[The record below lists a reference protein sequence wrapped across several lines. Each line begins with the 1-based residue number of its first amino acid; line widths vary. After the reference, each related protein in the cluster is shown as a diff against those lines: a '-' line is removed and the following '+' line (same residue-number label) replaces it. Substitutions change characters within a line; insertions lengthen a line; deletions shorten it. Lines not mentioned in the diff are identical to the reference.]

1 MATEQTAGI
10 DLNLQHIKRFFAVF
24 KDSKKE
30 TCFRQEALP
39 KQRRLVFKLCA
50 FLALTMPV
58 FMITDYMIVK
68 PEPWSTFLLGQRL
81 VQIGSCL
88 IFLAIVPHVR
98 SSLFYDALVFITLL
112 VFFVLLELGSFT
124 FADDYAL
131 YALFDIII
139 IISLYASRILTVQLS
154 LILCACH
161 SLVAIS
167 IVFWVKNLDVHSQ
180 IVMTLG
186 YVLSN
191 GAGVMLAI
199 SQQRNARQ
207 QFLLQNFLREK
218 TLQLKQLAYRDSL
231 TNALNRRAFQDH
243 FRDIERMAVRMQTD
257 HKNQFLIAADIDHFK
272 AVNDNYGHDVGDK
285 VLVAFTALVE
295 ANIRPLDN
303 VYRFGGEE
311 FMILLQ
317 DCDSDI
323 AIKRI
328 EQLMRLLND
337 TGLNIEEL
345 QHPVTCSFGITPI
358 LVTDTMDSVCIRA
371 DEALYLAKNNGRN
384 QYRFHPGS
392 DPKPSDYAL

>member
-1 MATEQTAGI
+1 MATEQSDSI
-10 DLNLQHIKRFFAVF
+10 DLKLQHIKRFFAVF
-24 KDSKKE
+24 IDSEKE

-39 KQRRLVFKLCA
+39 KQRRLVFKLCT
-50 FLALTMPV
+50 FLALAMPV

-88 IFLAIVPHVR
+88 ILLSILPRVR
-98 SSLFYDALVFITLL
+98 SSSFYDVLVFITLF
-112 VFFVLLELGSFT
+112 VFFVLLEMGSFT
-124 FADDYAL
+124 FVDDYAL

-139 IISLYASRILTVQLS
+139 IISLYASGILSVQLS
-154 LILCACH
+154 LILCVYH
-161 SLVAIS
+161 SLVAIL
-167 IVFWVKNLDVHSQ
+167 IVLLVKNLDVHTQ
-180 IVMTLG
+180 IIMNLG
-186 YVLSN
+186 YVFSN

-199 SQQRNARQ
+199 AQQRNARQ
-207 QFLLQNFLREK
+207 QFLLQYSLREK
-218 TLQLKQLAYRDSL
+218 TRQLKQLAYRDSL

-243 FRDIERMAVRMQTD
+243 FRNIEKMAVRMQTD

-272 AVNDNYGHDVGDK
+272 AVNDSFGHDVGDK
-285 VLVAFTALVE
+285 VLVAFITLVE

-328 EQLMRLLND
+328 EQIMRLLND
-337 TGLNIEEL
+337 GGLKVEEL
-345 QHPVTCSFGITPI
+345 DHPVTCSFGITPI

-371 DEALYLAKNNGRN
+371 DEALYLAKNSGRN
-384 QYRFHPGS
+384 QYRFNPGS
-392 DPKPSDYAL
+392 DPKA

>member
-1 MATEQTAGI
+1 MATEQSDSI
-10 DLNLQHIKRFFAVF
+10 DLKLQHIKRFFAVF
-24 KDSKKE
+24 IDSEKE

-39 KQRRLVFKLCA
+39 KQRRLVFKLCT
-50 FLALTMPV
+50 FLALAMPV

-88 IFLAIVPHVR
+88 ILLSILPRVR
-98 SSLFYDALVFITLL
+98 SSSFYDVLVFITLF
-112 VFFVLLELGSFT
+112 VFFVLLEMGSFT
-124 FADDYAL
+124 FVDDYAL

-139 IISLYASRILTVQLS
+139 IISLYASGILSVQLS
-154 LILCACH
+154 FILCVYH
-161 SLVAIS
+161 SLVAIL
-167 IVFWVKNLDVHSQ
+167 IVLLVKNLDVHTQ

-186 YVLSN
+186 YVFSN

-199 SQQRNARQ
+199 AQQRNARQ
-207 QFLLQNFLREK
+207 QFLLQYSLREK
-218 TLQLKQLAYRDSL
+218 TRQLKQLAYRDSL

-243 FRDIERMAVRMQTD
+243 FRNIEKMAVRMQTD

-272 AVNDNYGHDVGDK
+272 AVNDSFGHDVGDK
-285 VLVAFTALVE
+285 VLVAFIALVE

-328 EQLMRLLND
+328 EQIMRLLND
-337 TGLNIEEL
+337 GGLKVEEL
-345 QHPVTCSFGITPI
+345 DHPVTCSFGITPI

-371 DEALYLAKNNGRN
+371 DEALYLAKNSGRN
-384 QYRFHPGS
+384 QYRFNPGS
-392 DPKPSDYAL
+392 DPKA